1 MLTITGALTALS
13 AAVIWNAY
21 EKKKQFYPTVVY
33 LMNSNRAM
41 GVLYLQA
48 FLLVWMFAQLLKN
61 IFFGALRAVEV
72 EQLIEKSWFAVL
84 ETFILLAGFHQ
95 DLSVGF
101 VAVVT
106 ILFVVKSFHSLA
118 SDRVDFMERSPL
130 ITALFH
136 LRIVSILFILGALD
150 LIFVQRAWISITT
163 RGPSVDIVFGLEFA
177 IMFTVAVNV
186 FLKYILH
193 TIDLQSEDPWENK
206 TIYIRYVDIVLG
218 FFQLVLYVGYMFFM
232 LYILFMPLHI
242 ARRVYMAAKSVQNN
256 IRDVV
261 SSYHAIRNLNTLYP
275 DATPEELNTTNN
287 ICIICREEMTQR
299 CKKLLCGHIFH
310 TACLRSWFQRQQ
322 TCPTCRLDVLRPTA
336 ANATRQQ
343 QQRQRAAGDQG
354 RPGAQDVPLMFP
366 GMWPGMVPG
375 VIPPPQPQQRPPQ
388 PQRAPQEPGQVPE
401 AAAQAPAGDAR
412 SGGDETREQQDGQ
425 PSAQSLPP
433 FPPGMPTFPFMIP
446 PPPPPPFFMA
456 PYGGMSSDA
465 AMRQLS
471 DEELRQ
477 LEGMERGN
485 VEARI
490 AVLRNVQAL
499 LDAAVSQLNQYS
511 AVMAT
516 MNPSGPGFP
525 GYPPPPAG
533 PPPSSPPGPPSSSP
547 PQQSAGD
554 NAASSPAKLS
564 TPRGL
569 FQQAQRSSSPGVISE
584 PARPLQ
590 ERQDSFAFS
599 AGVISPTR
607 EQVTESESG
616 VLKSKSAATPD
627 IAVDEIRRKR
637 LERLYSLP
645 NTPSTDNVDSPPQG
659 DPSKDSANPSAAD
672 PSFQQKDGK

>member
-1 MLTITGALTALS
+1 MITGALSALS
-13 AAVIWNAY
+13 AGVIWSAY
-21 EKKKQFYPTVVY
+21 EKKQQFYPTVVY

-48 FLLVWMFAQLLKN
+48 FLMVWMFAQLLKN
-61 IFFGALRAVEV
+61 IFFGTLRAVEI

-106 ILFVVKSFHSLA
+106 VLFVVKSFHSLA

-136 LRIVSILFILGALD
+136 ARIVSVLLILGALD
-150 LIFVQRAWISITT
+150 LLFVHRAWVSLTT

-177 IMFTVAVNV
+177 IMFTVAANV

-218 FFQLVLYVGYMFFM
+218 FFQLVLYVGYMLFM
-232 LYILFMPLHI
+232 LYIMFMPLHI
-242 ARRVYMAAKSVQNN
+242 ARRVYMAAKGVQNN

-287 ICIICREEMTQR
+287 VCIICREEMTQR

-322 TCPTCRLDVLRPTA
+322 TCPTCRLDVLHPAA
-336 ANATRQQ
+336 ANGTRQH
-343 QQRQRAAGDQG
+343 QRQRGAADQG
-354 RPGAQDVPLMFP
+354 RPGNQGRAGVPDVPLVFP

-375 VIPPPQPQQRPPQ
+375 VVPPPRPQHRPPPQPQPAQ
-388 PQRAPQEPGQVPE
+388 QEAVPA
-401 AAAQAPAGDAR
+401 AAAQAAAGVVDGPAAR
-412 SGGDETREQQDGQ
+412 NGGGEAREQQDGQ
-425 PSAQSLPP
+425 PGPQNLPP
-433 FPPGMPTFPFMIP
+433 FPPGMSPFPFMIP

-456 PYGGMSSDA
+456 PFGGMTSEA

-477 LEGMERGN
+477 LEGMERAN

-490 AVLRNVQAL
+490 AILRNVQAL

-511 AVMAT
+511 AVMT
-516 MNPSGPGFP
+516 TLNPSGPGFP
-525 GYPPPPAG
+525 GYPPPPAEA
-533 PPPSSPPGPPSSSP
+533 PSSPPRRSTTGNE
-547 PQQSAGD
+547 A
-554 NAASSPAKLS
+554 AASSAQQS
-564 TPRGL
+564 TPKGL
-569 FQQAQRSSSPGVISE
+569 FQTQRSTSPGVISE

-590 ERQDSFAFS
+590 ERQNSFAFS
-599 AGVISPTR
+599 AAAISPPR
-607 EQVTESESG
+607 EQGESEG
-616 VLKSKSAATPD
+616 EVVRNKSTAMSATPSD
-627 IAVDEIRRKR
+627 IAAEEIRRKR
-637 LERLYSLP
+637 LERLNSLP
-645 NTPSTDNVDSPPQG
+645 NTPSNNTSSEG
-659 DPSKDSANPSAAD
+659 DVSKDSAKPSA
-672 PSFQQKDGK
+672 QQPKGGE